1 MDKDKSKRANPS
13 PHEASGVEISIQQIH
28 AEYGLKYARDVRAT
42 DTGYLSL
49 FCLKPNRHDLPT
61 FSARWDS
68 AANTVDIDLLGDANE
83 SSLFKSND
91 AEAAGYTG
99 HHSAMLGPSAY
110 LVDIRRPPTGTIFVG
125 EIRLDVSLIFQRH
138 ETLQGEVG
146 EIKDDLTISI
156 VCPDCGPVKA
166 ALPDPTGL
174 VYCSKCGTDVRRSF
188 QRGLMNIK
196 KVGVLGCGLMGS
208 GIAQVCATAGFD
220 VTVLEVEQKY
230 LDKGFAGIEK
240 SLAKFAERPVEKG
253 GITPQQKDAIRA
265 RLRGTTNKA
274 ELADCDIVIEAIIEN
289 VDEKKK
295 MYASI
300 DGVVK
305 KDAIFASNT
314 SSISVTEL
322 LTSVKRPERFIGLHF
337 FNPVPLM
344 KLVEVVRTIATA
356 PEVYEAAYLFAQ
368 RLGKVP
374 VRTSDKTGFIVNR
387 LLVPY
392 LLDAIRAYEEGVGSI
407 EDIDNAMKLGCG
419 YPMGP
424 FTLLDFVGL
433 DTTYYI
439 THVMYDEFKE
449 RRFASPPLLKR
460 MVMAGWYGRKSGRGF
475 YDYSD
480 AAKPVAGKF

>member
-1 MDKDKSKRANPS
+1 
-13 PHEASGVEISIQQIH
+13 
-28 AEYGLKYARDVRAT
+28 
-42 DTGYLSL
+42 
-49 FCLKPNRHDLPT
+49 
-61 FSARWDS
+61 
-68 AANTVDIDLLGDANE
+68 
-83 SSLFKSND
+83 
-91 AEAAGYTG
+91 
-99 HHSAMLGPSAY
+99 
-110 LVDIRRPPTGTIFVG
+110 
-125 EIRLDVSLIFQRH
+125 
-138 ETLQGEVG
+138 
-146 EIKDDLTISI
+146 
-156 VCPDCGPVKA
+156 
-166 ALPDPTGL
+166 
-174 VYCSKCGTDVRRSF
+174 
-188 QRGLMNIK
+188 
-196 KVGVLGCGLMGS
+196 MGS

-240 SLAKFAERPVEKG
+240 SLAKFAERPVAKG
-253 GITPQQKDAIRA
+253 GITPQQKEEIRA
-265 RLRGTTNKA
+265 RLKGVTDPK

-289 VDEKKK
+289 VEEKKK
-295 MYASI
+295 MYASL
-300 DGVVK
+300 DGIVK

-314 SSISVTEL
+314 SSIEL
-322 LTSVKRPERFIGLHF
+322 LTAVRRPERFIGLHF

-344 KLVEVVRTIATA
+344 KLVEVVKTIATA
-356 PEVYEAAYLFAQ
+356 PDVYDAAYEFAKK
-368 RLGKVP
+368 LGKVP

-392 LLDAIRAYEEGVGSI
+392 LLDAVRAYEEGVGSI

-480 AAKPVAGKF
+480 PAKPVANKL